1 MAAQSTRTARRLL
14 LTPQEPLVAG
24 GPAEEFERRIQ
35 DIFKSGFEHLVIDM
49 KGVSALDSAGVRAL
63 VRGHTTAQRLH
74 RRFTL
79 VSPNKNVREVLELSL
94 LAKILEVV
102 DTVVEAQER
111 TIPWNHVLTSVGVI
125 VAGAAMVAVGT
136 WWPNFGNA
144 DYPIA
149 TATGIPGVVSN
160 EAPAL
165 MHPMFELGKLVA
177 AAVIGMLVTLVHRQY
192 RTERLP
198 NPMMDQAQVLLC
210 IAGAMIM
217 IIIGSS
223 VARAFGIA
231 GAASIIRFRT
241 PIEDARDIIVLFIL
255 MGLGMAAGLGALA
268 VAGLG
273 MVFLCAMIPILN
285 QFSSER
291 PRTMNVEIQ
300 AEEREFPT
308 AHVLQVFALN
318 GVIFEPREVSQG
330 DEATVR
336 YLTTLRPTDS
346 LEDLSSQLIGDGK
359 KGIKNVSWSAPKRG

>member
-198 NPMMDQAQVLLC
+198 NPMMDQAHSASPVPR
-210 IAGAMIM
+210 A
-217 IIIGSS
+217 SS
-223 VARAFGIA
+223 AFARQSRTLVTSSYSSFSWDSAWLP
-231 GAASIIRFRT
+231 AS
-241 PIEDARDIIVLFIL
+241 ARLPSPVSAWSF
-255 MGLGMAAGLGALA
+255 
-268 VAGLG
+268 
-273 MVFLCAMIPILN
+273 CA
-285 QFSSER
+285 R
-291 PRTMNVEIQ
+291 
-300 AEEREFPT
+300 
-308 AHVLQVFALN
+308 
-318 GVIFEPREVSQG
+318 
-330 DEATVR
+330 
-336 YLTTLRPTDS
+336 
-346 LEDLSSQLIGDGK
+346 
-359 KGIKNVSWSAPKRG
+359 